1 MSLKEEVAKLESR
14 LRDAKRAVEVA
25 HQDSDAE
32 TLTVLEWCEG
42 EKRRATREVTDTV
55 GALAKTYSAMTKN
68 LERACESRIKSAKDA
83 FAEDARR
90 VQEEKS
96 RVMHD
101 AEAGLKK
108 QYAEIELATAG
119 KLDKAK
125 ELAKTLLAPLVS
137 EVARMQAR
145 LAEKTNKPPVGAD
158 PVGPP
163 VDPSTAET
171 PVDGTPTPG
180 PAGST

>member
-14 LRDAKRAVEVA
+14 LRDAKRAVEVV

-32 TLTVLEWCEG
+32 TLTVLEWCEC
-42 EKRRATREVTDTV
+42 ERRRATREVTDTV

-137 EVARMQAR
+137 EVARLQAR

-158 PVGPP
+158 ANGGA
-163 VDPSTAET
+163 DSNADT